1 MNKTMSFVA
10 DEDVILKY
18 NKIWKKI
25 KMILSVKFDRQP
37 VYDDKYIKTRVKTFE
52 DKVITK
58 FIDNEIPKENTHY
71 SCIDVICVDSVIKLE
86 KENFPRIN
94 LEQCKFRLKKKK
106 DIDLFDVTLKDSS
119 DESEIET
126 E

>member
-58 FIDNEIPKENTHY
+58 FIDNKIPKENTHY
-71 SCIDVICVDSVIKLE
+71 LCIDVICVDSVIKLE

-94 LEQCKFRLKKKK
+94 LEQCKFGLKKKK

>member
-37 VYDDKYIKTRVKTFE
+37 VYDDKYITTRVKTFE

-71 SCIDVICVDSVIKLE
+71 LCIDVICVDSVIKLE

-94 LEQCKFRLKKKK
+94 LEQCKFGLKKKK